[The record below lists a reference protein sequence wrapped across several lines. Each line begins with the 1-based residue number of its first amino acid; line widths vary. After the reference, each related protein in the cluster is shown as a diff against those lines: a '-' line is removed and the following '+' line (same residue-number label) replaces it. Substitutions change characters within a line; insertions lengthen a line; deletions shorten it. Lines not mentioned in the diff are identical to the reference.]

1 MKFGTKWCSV
11 CSSHLSAAILFS
23 VFHFYRAKDNLIEA
37 KWILF
42 DFFPGKTEVIAIFRK
57 KVVKKYLALNGARNR
72 NEIKISWELNWRLEK
87 RFLLFFFRFF
97 SNSFQWLKCN
107 FKKHS
112 VERALHNTFSLSMM
126 TDAAKSDFNVAG
138 VVIRIKYQKKTW
150 NACQHAFTCIIDW
163 NFERTKKSAFNK
175 NTYIHLNGAIHLEW

>member
-163 NFERTKKSAFNK
+163 NFERTKNPLSMKTHTS
-175 NTYIHLNGAIHLEW
+175 T